1 MGSRY
6 PLDPTVEAVEVL
18 LTTGGMP
25 MNARIEILQGP
36 DTNKQAGPGTH
47 TEELVSYTEYDV
59 LRRTAH
65 CALLILLQSSSEH
78 LLCSSATKSVFDL
91 IHSYSDQPRGSHLDN
106 VICGGACAGH
116 RAVQ

>member
-47 TEELVSYTEYDV
+47 TEELVSHTSYHSFCFKVHRSIFCAV
-59 LRRTAH
+59 LLRKA
-65 CALLILLQSSSEH
+65 CLI
-78 LLCSSATKSVFDL
+78 
-91 IHSYSDQPRGSHLDN
+91 
-106 VICGGACAGH
+106 
-116 RAVQ
+116 

>member
-47 TEELVSYTEYDV
+47 TEELVSHT
-59 LRRTAH
+59 
-65 CALLILLQSSSEH
+65 
-78 LLCSSATKSVFDL
+78 
-91 IHSYSDQPRGSHLDN
+91 SYR
-106 VICGGACAGH
+106 
-116 RAVQ
+116 